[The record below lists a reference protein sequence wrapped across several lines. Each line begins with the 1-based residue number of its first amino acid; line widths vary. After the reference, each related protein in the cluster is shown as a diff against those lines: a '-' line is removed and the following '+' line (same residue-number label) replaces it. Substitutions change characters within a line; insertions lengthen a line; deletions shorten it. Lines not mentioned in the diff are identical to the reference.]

1 MKERT
6 LVLIVE
12 DQKLFAES
20 LRYVLQYRAEDL
32 EIVGIA
38 RNGREALEMIK
49 VRPPDIVLMD
59 VRMPEMDG
67 VQTTRVLHEM
77 HPEIKILML
86 STFQDDDAVRQAM
99 RYGAVGYL
107 LKNISPD
114 EVARAIRAVM
124 AGIVQISPAVA
135 RLLVKQHGVPDRGED
150 EELAAV
156 VDGLTK
162 REREVLAL
170 IAAANENQEI
180 ARTLGVSEQTAR
192 NYVHNL
198 YSKLGV
204 SNRTQLQKLIGRLGT
219 TGGTAGGPTAG
230 TAEG

>member
-1 MKERT
+1 MKGERT
-6 LVLIVE
+6 LVLIVD

-38 RNGREALEMIK
+38 RNGREAIEMIGARK
-49 VRPPDIVLMD
+49 PHIVLMD
-59 VRMPEMDG
+59 VRMPELDG
-67 VQTTRVLHEM
+67 VQATRVIHEM
-77 HPEIKILML
+77 HPDIKILML
-86 STFQDDDAVRQAM
+86 STFQDDDYVRQAM

-107 LKNISPD
+107 LKNITPD

-124 AGIVQISPAVA
+124 AGIIQISPAAA
-135 RLLVKQHGVPDRGED
+135 RALMRKEAAPSPAIDD
-150 EELAAV
+150 ELATIV
-156 VDGLTK
+156 EGLTK

-170 IAAANENQEI
+170 LAAANENQEI

-198 YSKLGV
+198 YPKLGV
-204 SNRTQLQKLIGRLGT
+204 SNRTQLQKLLGRLSPP
-219 TGGTAGGPTAG
+219 A
-230 TAEG
+230 

>member
-1 MKERT
+1 MKDPRT

-32 EIVGIA
+32 EIIGIA
-38 RNGREALEMIK
+38 GNGKEALEMIQTRK
-49 VRPPDIVLMD
+49 PHIVLMD
-59 VRMPEMDG
+59 VRMPVMDG
-67 VQTTRVLHEM
+67 VQTARVLHEM
-77 HPEIKILML
+77 HPDIKILML
-86 STFQDDDAVRQAM
+86 STFQDDDYVRQAV
-99 RYGAVGYL
+99 RYGAAGYL
-107 LKNISPD
+107 LKNIAPD

-124 AGIVQISPAVA
+124 AGIMQISPGAA
-135 RLLVKQHGVPDRGED
+135 RSLVKKDNDPGTEADDDLKGI
-150 EELAAV
+150 
-156 VDGLTK
+156 VDGLTR

-204 SNRTQLQKLIGRLGT
+204 SSRTQLQKLMGRIGT
-219 TGGTAGGPTAG
+219 IPD
-230 TAEG
+230 

>member
-1 MKERT
+1 MTQPKT
-6 LVLIVE
+6 LVLMVE

-32 EIVGIA
+32 EITGIA
-38 RNGREALEMIK
+38 RNGREALEMIRQRK
-49 VRPPDIVLMD
+49 PHLVLMD

-67 VQTTRVLHEM
+67 VQTARVIHEM
-77 HPEIKILML
+77 HPDIKILML
-86 STFQDDDAVRQAM
+86 STFQDDDYVRQAM
-99 RYGAVGYL
+99 QHGAVGYL
-107 LKNISPD
+107 LKNIAPD
-114 EVARAIRAVM
+114 EVAGAIRAVM
-124 AGIVQISPAVA
+124 AGIMQISPAVA
-135 RLLVKQHGVPDRGED
+135 RSLMKRGPSAAAEVD
-150 EELAAV
+150 EELASIME
-156 VDGLTK
+156 GLTK

-204 SNRTQLQKLIGRLGT
+204 SNRTQLQKLLARVN
-219 TGGTAGGPTAG
+219 PPSP
-230 TAEG
+230 

>member
-1 MKERT
+1 MKDKT

-20 LRYVLQYRAEDL
+20 LRYVLQYRADDL
-32 EIVGIA
+32 EIIGIA
-38 RNGREALEMIK
+38 GDGREALGMIK
-49 VRPPDIVLMD
+49 AKKPHIVLMD
-59 VRMPEMDG
+59 VRMPVMDG
-67 VQTTRVLHEM
+67 VQTARVLHEM
-77 HPEIKILML
+77 YPEIKILML
-86 STFQDDDAVRQAM
+86 STFQDDDYVRQAM
-99 RYGAVGYL
+99 RYGAAGYL
-107 LKNISPD
+107 LKNIDPD

-124 AGIVQISPAVA
+124 AGIMQISPGAARSLMKGERGASPEPDDELGRIVA
-135 RLLVKQHGVPDRGED
+135 
-150 EELAAV
+150 
-156 VDGLTK
+156 GLTK

-204 SNRTQLQKLIGRLGT
+204 SNRTQLQKLMGRISAAPG
-219 TGGTAGGPTAG
+219 
-230 TAEG
+230 

>member
-1 MKERT
+1 MKGART
-6 LVLIVE
+6 QVLIVE

-32 EIVGIA
+32 EIMGIA
-38 RNGREALEMIK
+38 RNGKEALEMI
-49 VRPPDIVLMD
+49 RARAPHIVLMD

-67 VQTTRVLHEM
+67 VQTTRVIHEM
-77 HPEIKILML
+77 YPEVKILML
-86 STFQDDDAVRQAM
+86 STFQDDDYVRQAL

-124 AGIVQISPAVA
+124 AGILQISPAA
-135 RLLVKQHGVPDRGED
+135 AKSLMKNGAAAAADTAD
-150 EELAAV
+150 EELATV
-156 VDGLTK
+156 VAGLTR

-170 IAAANENQEI
+170 ITAANENQEI
-180 ARTLGVSEQTAR
+180 ARTLGVSEQTAK

-204 SNRTQLQKLIGRLGT
+204 SNRTQLQKLLSRLDT
-219 TGGTAGGPTAG
+219 LSP
-230 TAEG
+230 

>member
-1 MKERT
+1 MKAPRT
-6 LVLIVE
+6 QVLIVE

-38 RNGREALEMIK
+38 RNGKEALEMIRT
-49 VRPPDIVLMD
+49 RPPHIVLMD

-67 VQTTRVLHEM
+67 VQTTRVIHEM
-77 HPEIKILML
+77 YPEVKILML
-86 STFQDDDAVRQAM
+86 STFQDDDYVRQAL

-124 AGIVQISPAVA
+124 AGILQISPAA
-135 RLLVKQHGVPDRGED
+135 AKSLMKSGSTSASATAAPASDAAD
-150 EELAAV
+150 EELATV
-156 VDGLTK
+156 VAGLTR

-180 ARTLGVSEQTAR
+180 ARTLGVSEQTAK

-204 SNRTQLQKLIGRLGT
+204 SNRTQLQRLLSRLGT
-219 TGGTAGGPTAG
+219 LSP
-230 TAEG
+230 

>member
-1 MKERT
+1 MKENRT

-32 EIVGIA
+32 EITGIA
-38 RNGREALEMIK
+38 RNGKEAIEMIRARK
-49 VRPPDIVLMD
+49 PHLVLMD

-67 VQTTRVLHEM
+67 VQTTRVIHEM
-77 HPEIKILML
+77 HPDIKILML
-86 STFQDDDAVRQAM
+86 STFQDDDYVRQAM

-107 LKNISPD
+107 LKNIAPD

-124 AGIVQISPAVA
+124 AGIMQISPAVA
-135 RLLVKQHGVPDRGED
+135 RSLMKKDGARVSDADD
-150 EELAAV
+150 ETAAV
-156 VDGLTK
+156 VEGLTK

-204 SNRTQLQKLIGRLGT
+204 SNRTQLQKLLARLGS
-219 TGGTAGGPTAG
+219 GTS
-230 TAEG
+230 

>member
-1 MKERT
+1 MKVART
-6 LVLIVE
+6 LVLLVE

-32 EIVGIA
+32 EIIGIA

-49 VRPPDIVLMD
+49 ARKPHIVLMD

-77 HPEIKILML
+77 YPDIKILIL
-86 STFQDDDAVRQAM
+86 STFQEDDYVRQAI

-107 LKNISPD
+107 VKNISPD

-124 AGIVQISPAVA
+124 AGIMQISPAVA
-135 RLLVKQHGVPDRGED
+135 RSLMKKGTMPSTAEED
-150 EELAAV
+150 EAAAV
-156 VDGLTK
+156 VNELTR

-170 IAAANENQEI
+170 IVAAHENQEI

-204 SNRTQLQKLIGRLGT
+204 SNRTQLQKFLSRLGPL
-219 TGGTAGGPTAG
+219 AP
-230 TAEG
+230 

>member
-1 MKERT
+1 MSNERT

-20 LRYVLQYRAEDL
+20 LRYVLQCRALDL
-32 EIVGIA
+32 DIIGIA
-38 RNGREALEMIK
+38 GNGKEALEMIK
-49 VRPPDIVLMD
+49 ERRPHIVLMD
-59 VRMPEMDG
+59 VRMPVMDG
-67 VQTTRVLHEM
+67 VQTARVLHEM
-77 HPEIKILML
+77 YPDVRILML
-86 STFQDDDAVRQAM
+86 STFQDDDYVRQAM
-99 RYGAVGYL
+99 RYGAAGYL

-124 AGIVQISPAVA
+124 AGIMQISPGAA
-135 RLLVKQHGVPDRGED
+135 RSLMKGARSGAEEPDD
-150 EELAAV
+150 DLARIV
-156 VDGLTK
+156 EGLTK

-204 SNRTQLQKLIGRLGT
+204 SSRTQLQRLMARIDP
-219 TGGTAGGPTAG
+219 AGA
-230 TAEG
+230 

>member
-1 MKERT
+1 MKDPRT
-6 LVLIVE
+6 LVLLVE

-32 EIVGIA
+32 EIIGIA
-38 RNGREALEMIK
+38 GNGKEAIEMIQARK
-49 VRPPDIVLMD
+49 PHIVLMD
-59 VRMPEMDG
+59 VRMPVMDG
-67 VQTTRVLHEM
+67 VQTARVLHEM
-77 HPEIKILML
+77 YPDIKILML
-86 STFQDDDAVRQAM
+86 STFQDDDYVRQAM
-99 RYGAVGYL
+99 RYGAAGYL
-107 LKNISPD
+107 LKNIAPD

-124 AGIVQISPAVA
+124 AGIVQISPGAA
-135 RLLVKQHGVPDRGED
+135 RSLVRNQHGPGSEAED
-150 EELAAV
+150 DLAGIV
-156 VDGLTK
+156 EGLTK

-204 SNRTQLQKLIGRLGT
+204 SSRTQLQKLLGRIGT
-219 TGGTAGGPTAG
+219 ITG
-230 TAEG
+230 

>member
-1 MKERT
+1 VKAART
-6 LVLIVE
+6 QVLIVE

-32 EIVGIA
+32 EIMGIA
-38 RNGREALEMIK
+38 RNGKEALEMI
-49 VRPPDIVLMD
+49 RARAPHIVLMD

-67 VQTTRVLHEM
+67 VQTTRVIHEM
-77 HPEIKILML
+77 YPEVKILML
-86 STFQDDDAVRQAM
+86 STFQDDDYVRQAL

-124 AGIVQISPAVA
+124 AGILQISPAA
-135 RLLVKQHGVPDRGED
+135 AKSLMKNGAAAAADTAD
-150 EELAAV
+150 EELATV
-156 VDGLTK
+156 VAGLTR

-170 IAAANENQEI
+170 ITAANENQEI
-180 ARTLGVSEQTAR
+180 ARTLGVSEQTAK

-204 SNRTQLQKLIGRLGT
+204 SNRTQLQKLLSRLDT
-219 TGGTAGGPTAG
+219 LSP
-230 TAEG
+230 

>member
-1 MKERT
+1 MKDPRT

-32 EIVGIA
+32 EIIGIA
-38 RNGREALEMIK
+38 GNGKEAIEMIQARK
-49 VRPPDIVLMD
+49 PHIVLMD
-59 VRMPEMDG
+59 VRMPVMDG
-67 VQTTRVLHEM
+67 VQTARVLHEM
-77 HPEIKILML
+77 YPDVKILML
-86 STFQDDDAVRQAM
+86 STFQDDDYVRQAM
-99 RYGAVGYL
+99 RYGAAGYL
-107 LKNISPD
+107 LKNIAPD

-124 AGIVQISPAVA
+124 AGIMQISPGAA
-135 RLLVKQHGVPDRGED
+135 RSLVKKDHGPAAEVDD
-150 EELAAV
+150 DLAGTV
-156 VDGLTK
+156 EGLTR

-204 SNRTQLQKLIGRLGT
+204 SNRTQLQKLLGRIGMTSG
-219 TGGTAGGPTAG
+219 
-230 TAEG
+230 

>member
-1 MKERT
+1 MKGEKT

-32 EIVGIA
+32 EIIGIA
-38 RNGREALEMIK
+38 ANGREALDMIAARK
-49 VRPPDIVLMD
+49 PHIVLMD
-59 VRMPEMDG
+59 VRMPVMDG
-67 VQTTRVLHEM
+67 VQTARVLHEM
-77 HPEIKILML
+77 HPEIRILML
-86 STFQDDDAVRQAM
+86 STFQDDDYVRQAM
-99 RYGAVGYL
+99 RYGAAGYL
-107 LKNISPD
+107 LKNIAPD

-135 RLLVKQHGVPDRGED
+135 RSLMKGERESGPQADD
-150 EELAAV
+150 ELGHV
-156 VDGLTK
+156 VDSLTK

-170 IAAANENQEI
+170 IAAANENEEI

-204 SNRTQLQKLIGRLGT
+204 SNRTQLQKLMGRIGSSRG
-219 TGGTAGGPTAG
+219 A
-230 TAEG
+230 

>member
-1 MKERT
+1 MKPERT

-32 EIVGIA
+32 EIIGIA
-38 RNGREALEMIK
+38 RNGREAIEMIRARK
-49 VRPPDIVLMD
+49 PHIVLMD
-59 VRMPEMDG
+59 VRMPDMDG

-77 HPEIKILML
+77 HPDIKILML
-86 STFQDDDAVRQAM
+86 STFQDDDYVRQAI
-99 RYGAVGYL
+99 RHGAVGYL

-135 RLLVKQHGVPDRGED
+135 RSLVKKDGAANPAMDD
-150 EELAAV
+150 ELAAV
-156 VDGLTK
+156 VEGLTR

-204 SNRTQLQKLIGRLGT
+204 SNRTQLQKLLGRLGSA
-219 TGGTAGGPTAG
+219 AG
-230 TAEG
+230 

>member
-1 MKERT
+1 MKADRT

-20 LRYVLQYRAEDL
+20 LRYVLSYRAEDM
-32 EIVGIA
+32 EIIGIA
-38 RNGREALEMIK
+38 RNGKEALDMI
-49 VRPPDIVLMD
+49 RARAPHIVLMD

-77 HPEIKILML
+77 YPAIKILML
-86 STFQDDDAVRQAM
+86 STFQDDDYVRQAM

-124 AGIVQISPAVA
+124 AGIMQISPAVA
-135 RLLVKQHGVPDRGED
+135 RSLMRTDSERSPAVD

-156 VDGLTK
+156 VEGLTK

-170 IAAANENQEI
+170 ISAANENNEI

-204 SNRTQLQKLIGRLGT
+204 SNRTQLQKLLGKLGT
-219 TGGTAGGPTAG
+219 ASG
-230 TAEG
+230 

>member
-1 MKERT
+1 MKAPRT
-6 LVLIVE
+6 RVLIVD

-32 EIVGIA
+32 EIVGLA
-38 RNGREALEMIK
+38 SSGREALEM
-49 VRPPDIVLMD
+49 VRSLHPDIVLMD

-67 VQTTRVLHEM
+67 VQATRVLHEM
-77 HPEIKILML
+77 HPGVKILML
-86 STFQDDDAVRQAM
+86 STFQDDDYVRQAM
-99 RYGAVGYL
+99 RHGAVGYL
-107 LKNISPD
+107 LKNIAPD

-124 AGIVQISPAVA
+124 AGILQMSPAAA
-135 RLLVKQHGVPDRGED
+135 RALVRREGEAPHPDPED
-150 EELAAV
+150 EMQV
-156 VDGLTK
+156 VLDGLTR

-192 NYVHNL
+192 NYGHNL

-204 SNRTQLQKLIGRLGT
+204 SNRTQLQKLMSRLE
-219 TGGTAGGPTAG
+219 PRR
-230 TAEG
+230 

>member
-1 MKERT
+1 
-6 LVLIVE
+6 VE

-20 LRYVLQYRAEDL
+20 LRYVLSYRAEDM
-32 EIVGIA
+32 EIIGIA
-38 RNGREALEMIK
+38 RNGKEALELIRGRK
-49 VRPPDIVLMD
+49 PHIVLMD

-86 STFQDDDAVRQAM
+86 STFQDDDYVRQAM

-124 AGIVQISPAVA
+124 AGIMQISPAVA
-135 RLLVKQHGVPDRGED
+135 RSLMRTDHEHLPAID

-170 IAAANENQEI
+170 IAAANENNEI

-204 SNRTQLQKLIGRLGT
+204 SNRTQLQKLLGKL
-219 TGGTAGGPTAG
+219 GSASG
-230 TAEG
+230 